1 MKNKIGVIILATKS
15 DNAGKKPL
23 RDLFLENGAFCE
35 DGYKATSETLIAFCD
50 GNAAVMKEKA
60 ELTIQIE
67 KKQDRLR
74 EDIIERLF
82 TAEVMVFSRP
92 DRLKITED
100 ADKLLDECEIVVR
113 KLLLHTPKVPAEMA
127 SGIKEMAGK
136 LASIGTG
143 VKDLISAVLDDF
155 NAAKKLVITV
165 ADDRR
170 FIREHTWSLLAK
182 TYDLGLDHLD
192 FYFYQNVIKEIVRAS
207 DQAEEFADMIYGL
220 TCKYAL

>member
-1 MKNKIGVIILATKS
+1 MATKS
-15 DNAGKKPL
+15 NTDGKKPL
-23 RDLFLENGAFCE
+23 RDLFLENAAHCE
-35 DGYKATSETLIAFCD
+35 EGYKMTSETLLAFCD
-50 GNAAVMKEKA
+50 GNSAAMKENA
-60 ELTIQIE
+60 EKTIQIE

-74 EDIIERLF
+74 ESIIERLF

-113 KLLLHTPKVPAEMA
+113 KMMLHDPKVPADLA
-127 SGIKEMAGK
+127 KGLKEMAGK

-143 VKDLISAVLDDF
+143 VKELIYAVLDDF
-155 NAAKKLVITV
+155 NTAKKLVITV

-170 FIREHTWSLLAK
+170 FIRELTWGLLAK
-182 TYDLGLDHLD
+182 TYELGLDHLD
-192 FYFYQNVIKEIVRAS
+192 FYFYQNLIKEIVRAS